1 MSTFIVETISKGR
14 TQPITDLEVVGLMTL
29 LGLALTAALVW
40 LGIGADTSQGLISV
54 T

>member
-1 MSTFIVETISKGR
+1 MSTFIDTISKAR

-29 LGLALTAALVW
+29 FGLALTAALVW
-40 LGIGADTSQGLISV
+40 LGIGADAAQGLISV